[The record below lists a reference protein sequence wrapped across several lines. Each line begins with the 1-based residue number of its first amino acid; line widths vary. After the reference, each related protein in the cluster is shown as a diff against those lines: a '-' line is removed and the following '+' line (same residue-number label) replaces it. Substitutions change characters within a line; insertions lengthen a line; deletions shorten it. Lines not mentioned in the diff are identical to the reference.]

1 MSDQRAVLGHCG
13 ACRSPIL
20 SGIIHE
26 CAGVRA
32 FRLAQAAGP
41 RTLAR
46 FAALFGSGTSPEV
59 AAEMAR
65 EFGDADE

>member
-41 RTLAR
+41 RS
-46 FAALFGSGTSPEV
+46 ALLRKNVSMSAGRYSCTGAPEPR
-59 AAEMAR
+59 APSQ
-65 EFGDADE
+65 